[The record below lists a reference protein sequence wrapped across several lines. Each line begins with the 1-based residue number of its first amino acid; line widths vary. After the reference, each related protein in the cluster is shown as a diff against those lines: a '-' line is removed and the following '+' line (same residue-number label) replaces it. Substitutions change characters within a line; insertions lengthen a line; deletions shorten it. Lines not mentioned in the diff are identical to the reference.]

1 LSPWLFPGSRELKLP
16 AQVKSAALYC
26 GPAGLI
32 LFPRKER
39 QMKLSAEVSFQV
51 AELQFCI
58 KPSRFCYY
66 NPFISYSLFLLNWL
80 KIWNRF
86 GFAIANV
93 KKKVLLYSLHPH
105 TNT

>member
-1 LSPWLFPGSRELKLP
+1 
-16 AQVKSAALYC
+16 
-26 GPAGLI
+26 
-32 LFPRKER
+32 
-39 QMKLSAEVSFQV
+39 MKLSAEVSFQV

-66 NPFISYSLFLLNWL
+66 NPFISYLFLLNWL

-93 KKKVLLYSLHPH
+93 KKKCFYILFTHTQTHKCCLYSSLF
-105 TNT
+105 